1 MTAASGFWSQR
12 RARVR
17 AEEEAEARRA
27 AEEKQ
32 AAETQA
38 LEAKSDADVL
48 AELGLPDPDTMTSG
62 DDFAAFMS
70 RAIPE
75 RLRRR
80 ALRRLWTSNPT
91 LACVDGLNDYDG
103 DFTGTGVEG
112 GVLKTAYKVGRGY
125 LKEIVTEPQTAAA
138 APEGEAETV
147 AAAVEPELAE
157 TPPPSAENQPAQ
169 NAANTPDVS
178 PAPRR
183 MTFSFADSDGATA
196 GDAPKGHA

>member
-1 MTAASGFWSQR
+1 MTAPSNFWTQR

-17 AEEEAEARRA
+17 AEEQAEARRS
-27 AEEKQ
+27 EDLRQ

-38 LEAKSDADVL
+38 VEAKTDEEVL
-48 AELGLPDPDTMTSG
+48 AELGLPDPDTLKAG

-103 DFTGTGVEG
+103 DFTGNGTGGEVM
-112 GVLKTAYKVGRGY
+112 KTAYKVGRGY
-125 LKEIVTEPQTAAA
+125 LSKIADTPSEQPA
-138 APEGEAETV
+138 TV
-147 AAAVEPELAE
+147 AAAEPEVAVDAVAE
-157 TPPPSAENQPAQ
+157 QELEPEQVETARLDVDDAAGQTAPS
-169 NAANTPDVS
+169 
-178 PAPRR
+178 RR
-183 MTFSFADSDGATA
+183 MRFSFSDRTG
-196 GDAPKGHA
+196 